1 MLVVPGEVDGIIC
14 PDAHI
19 PLIELQTFPPSLSVA
34 TFKLPKSFAPPPDEI
49 VTKSIALL
57 SPLPTMYP
65 PPNKAR
71 VAEEQP
77 TSFIALA

>member
-1 MLVVPGEVDGIIC
+1 M
-14 PDAHI
+14 
-19 PLIELQTFPPSLSVA
+19 A

-49 VTKSIALL
+49 ITKSIALL
-57 SPLPTMYP
+57 SPVPTIYP

-77 TSFIALA
+77 TSFIALP